1 MPNRSPRLPGSPAPR
16 PPRSP
21 APLRVLIAD
30 DHTVVRQGLRQIV
43 ERGFGAAAFA
53 EARDAQE
60 ALAHVRKTP
69 WDVAIL
75 DVSMPGR
82 SGLDIIKDVK
92 QLRPKLPVI
101 VLSMYSEEQYAE
113 RALKSGASGYIT
125 KEKAAE
131 ELIEAIKKVLKGG
144 RYVSAALAERLAFQ
158 LGQDEEE
165 KPHEALSAREYEVFR
180 LIASGKKP
188 AAIAKTLHL
197 SVKTVNTYRERVLEK
212 MGLKSTVELVRYAI
226 QNKLVE

>member
-1 MPNRSPRLPGSPAPR
+1 MA
-16 PPRSP
+16 
-21 APLRVLIAD
+21 ALRVLIAD
-30 DHTVVRQGLRQIV
+30 DHTVVRQGLIQIV
-43 ERGFGAAAFA
+43 QRGFGQAAFA
-53 EARDAQE
+53 EAKDAQE
-60 ALAHVRKTP
+60 ALAHVRKSP

-82 SGLDIIKDVK
+82 SGLDIIKEVK
-92 QLRPKLPVI
+92 QLRPRLPVV

-125 KEKAAE
+125 KDKAAE
-131 ELIEAIKKVLKGG
+131 ELVEAIKKVVKGG
-144 RYVSAALAERLAFQ
+144 RYVSEALAERLAFH
-158 LGQDEEE
+158 LGHDEEE
-165 KPHEALSAREYEVFR
+165 KPHETLSDREFEIFR

-212 MGLKSTVELVRYAI
+212 MQLKTTVELIKYAV
-226 QNKLVE
+226 QNKIVE